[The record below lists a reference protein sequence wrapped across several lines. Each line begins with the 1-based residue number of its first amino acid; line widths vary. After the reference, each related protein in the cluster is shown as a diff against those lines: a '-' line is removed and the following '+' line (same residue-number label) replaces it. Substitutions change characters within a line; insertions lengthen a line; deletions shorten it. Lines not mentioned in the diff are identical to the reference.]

1 MTFAR
6 EKGEIILMSNKRYK
20 LPMIPLRGLTVFPGM
35 VIHFDVGREKSI
47 AAIEAA
53 MIDQQLVFLSY
64 QLDASIEHPLRSDVS
79 QIGVIAEVKQIL
91 KLPDGNLRVLI
102 EGLDRAAITKFDD
115 DGRYITVNVTR
126 RDEIPCADPLA
137 EQVLMRKVQKL
148 LNEYFSL
155 YEKINPQVMASL
167 MEIEDGGE
175 LADITASNFPIKPHD
190 QQKVLEELD
199 VQRRLETLIALMENE
214 NNILEVEHGVMS
226 KLKTSLDKNQR
237 DYILRE
243 QMKIIQEELGD
254 MESGQAEADNYR
266 SKMKERNLPK
276 EVTEKLEEE
285 LSRLSRLS
293 QMSQEYSVVQN
304 YIETVLAMPWD
315 KSTEENSD
323 IENAKKI
330 LDRDH
335 FGLEK
340 VKERILEYL
349 AVKTL
354 APESKGSIICLA
366 GPPGTGKTSVARS
379 LAEAL
384 GRKYVRVSLGG
395 IQNEAEI
402 RGHRKTYVGAMPG
415 RIVAALK
422 NAGSNNPL
430 ILLDEIDKMSSDFR
444 GDPTAAMLEVL
455 DPEQNCAFRDHFL
468 ELPFD
473 LSKVLFV
480 TTANSVENIPTPLYD
495 RMDIIEISGY
505 TDLEKLNIAK
515 KYLIPKQRAANGLS
529 AKMVKIPDSTIKLI
543 IEGYTRESGVRS
555 LERKLAAV
563 CRKVARDI
571 VETGETTITVSQK
584 LLAKYL
590 GERVFMYDSA
600 PKKDMTGM
608 ATGLAWTE
616 VGGDTLTIEVNLMKG
631 CGKLELTGNLGDV
644 MKESAKTAL
653 SFIRANADAF
663 GIDAD
668 FYKEKD
674 IHIHVPEGAV
684 PKDGP
689 SAGIT
694 MTTAI
699 ISALTGAKVGSH
711 VAMTGE
717 ITLRGRV
724 LPIGGLREK
733 SLAAYRMGITKIII
747 PFENKKDYR
756 ELPEKIKEKIEFV
769 FAKNIKDVLE
779 NAITSGGEQWNLST
793 LSF

>member
-1 MTFAR
+1 
-6 EKGEIILMSNKRYK
+6 MSNKRYK

-53 MIDQQLVFLSY
+53 MIDKQLVFLSY
-64 QLDASIEHPLRSDVS
+64 QLDASIEHPLRADVS

-102 EGLDRAAITKFDD
+102 EGLDRGAITKFDD
-115 DGRYITVNVTR
+115 DGRYITVSVTR

-175 LADITASNFPIKPHD
+175 LADITASNFPLKPHD

-214 NNILEVEHGVMS
+214 NNILEVEHGVMT

-455 DPEQNCAFRDHFL
+455 DPEQNCSFRDHFL

-515 KYLIPKQRAANGLS
+515 KYLIPKQRCANGLN

-571 VETGETTITVSQK
+571 VETGESSITVSQK

-663 GIDAD
+663 GIDPD

-779 NAITSGGEQWNLST
+779 NAISSGGEQWNLST
-793 LSF
+793 LNF